1 MTAQQERTDTSEPY
15 RSRTSENPPYVRLPL
30 GSRGCRGDAR
40 ALRSPAWCSITSG
53 SCGATASFYRRP
65 HPRRATRPVGQAS
78 HGFPK
83 PRDPEHCRTTP
94 STRRHR
100 DPGNPGPPGTPD
112 PLPLFEGYSRGCVHE
127 GLSGAGLTNWPDFV
141 VRSAA
146 STPDAGVRANV
157 RAHVSG
163 NSRTQPLKCQG
174 SCQGIGR
181 PRRASFGVNDA
192 GP

>member
-1 MTAQQERTDTSEPY
+1 M
-15 RSRTSENPPYVRLPL
+15 RLPL
-30 GSRGCRGDAR
+30 QPGMPRRRSRPPFPGVM
-40 ALRSPAWCSITSG
+40 LRSLPSG
-53 SCGATASFYRRP
+53 GATASFPPVVPVAPPRSRFLPPSFTSRP
-65 HPRRATRPVGQAS
+65 NPAVPTRPGRPSIPRV
-78 HGFPK
+78 PK
-83 PRDPEHCRTTP
+83 PRDPQHRRTTP
-94 STRRHR
+94 TTRRHGH
-100 DPGNPGPPGTPD
+100 PGNPGPPGRPQPAPAHRGIFT
-112 PLPLFEGYSRGCVHE
+112 GCVHE

-181 PRRASFGVNDA
+181 PCRASFGVNDA